1 MVLDAQALEDGLAM
15 ARQILKGESRRSAI
29 RNLSAPQGS
38 RLFAKEQSAENLGG
52 AAREGKILNRENF
65 VAIAAAARASKN
77 SDFKNFI
84 SVCGG
89 HSCTLRRE
97 NFRGKNLRPD
107 ASDYVCRVGGGPL
120 NFNSES
126 SCANPPAAK
135 TPRRKA
141 LILSDGRK
149 GHENQSIAF
158 CELKGLDFCICKIA
172 YSNKLL
178 KLCSYALDFFGLY
191 FKIFKCDLSGGG
203 TAADFK
209 NGSNLNN
216 SALNSLVASDSAN
229 LDAAPNGAN
238 SDAVSYNANLD
249 ASTDRN
255 LNFANF
261 DLFVGAGST
270 SYYALKFYARR
281 YAKSSVAL
289 MYPKGYRK
297 DFSVIIAGA
306 HDRPKPRANLKIS
319 PVSLSFSRPQGLY
332 KPQRKSIGFIIGG
345 PNSCFEMGGEILK
358 QIETVRAQFADCEFA
373 LTTSPRTPRAT
384 ESALAKLS
392 WDYSVIYSREPVN
405 PIGDFLAQCEW
416 VFISEDSVSMISE
429 AVSNGS
435 ASVAILSL
443 KRKDAHNKFDD
454 FISALVSTGHARRY
468 DEALKKTAKYD
479 LEAFVRE
486 IEL

>member
-1 MVLDAQALEDGLAM
+1 MENGLM
-15 ARQILKGESRRSAI
+15 ARQISRGESRRDAI

-38 RLFAKEQSAENLGG
+38 RLFAKEQSAVNLSR
-52 AAREGKILNRENF
+52 AALDSKILNRENF
-65 VAIAAAARASKN
+65 VAIAAAARDGKN
-77 SDFKNFI
+77 SDFQNFI
-84 SVCGG
+84 SICGCP
-89 HSCTLRRE
+89 SCILRRE
-97 NFRGKNLRPD
+97 SFRGKNLRSD

-120 NFNSES
+120 NFNSENS
-126 SCANPPAAK
+126 AANPPAAK
-135 TPRRKA
+135 NPHRKA

-172 YSNKLL
+172 YANKLF

-191 FKIFKCDLSGGG
+191 FKIFKYDFGEGG
-203 TAADFK
+203 TAADLK
-209 NGSNLNN
+209 NGSNLN
-216 SALNSLVASDSAN
+216 SPALNSPAAPNGTNSGAVSDSAN
-229 LDAAPNGAN
+229 LDA
-238 SDAVSYNANLD
+238 VS
-249 ASTDRN
+249 DRN
-255 LNFANF
+255 LNFADF

-270 SYYALKFYARR
+270 IYYALKFYARI
-281 YAKSSVAL
+281 YAKPSIAL

-297 DFSVIIAGA
+297 DFGVIIAGA
-306 HDRPKPRANLKIS
+306 HDCPKPRVNLKIS

-345 PNSCFEMGGEILK
+345 PNSCFELGDEILK
-358 QIETVRAQFADCEFA
+358 QIEGVRAQFADCEFA

-384 ESALAKLS
+384 ESALEKLG

-405 PIGDFLAQCEW
+405 PIGDFLAQCDW

-479 LEAFVRE
+479 LKAFVRE
-486 IEL
+486 IKI

>member
-1 MVLDAQALEDGLAM
+1 MENGLM
-15 ARQILKGESRRSAI
+15 ARQISRGESRRGVI

-38 RLFAKEQSAENLGG
+38 RLFAKEQSVENLRA
-52 AAREGKILNRENF
+52 AARAGKILYRENF
-65 VAIAAAARASKN
+65 VAIAAVARESKN
-77 SDFKNFI
+77 SDLKNFI
-84 SVCGG
+84 SVCGR
-89 HSCTLRRE
+89 SSYILRRE
-97 NFRGKNLRPD
+97 NFRGKNLRSG
-107 ASDYVCRVGGGPL
+107 ASDYAWHAGGGSL
-120 NFNSES
+120 NLNSENS
-126 SCANPPAAK
+126 AANPPAAAN
-135 TPRRKA
+135 PYRKA

-158 CELKGLDFCICKIA
+158 CELRGLEFCICKIG
-172 YSNKLL
+172 YKNKFL

-203 TAADFK
+203 TAADCN
-209 NGSNLNN
+209 NGSNLNS
-216 SALNSLVASDSAN
+216 SALNSPAASDSINLDAAPNGTNSDAVSDSAN
-229 LDAAPNGAN
+229 LDAA
-238 SDAVSYNANLD
+238 S
-249 ASTDRN
+249 DRN
-255 LNFANF
+255 LNFADF
-261 DLFVGAGST
+261 DLFVGTGST
-270 SYYALKFYARR
+270 TYYALKFYARR
-281 YAKSSVAL
+281 YARPSIAL

-319 PVSLSFSRPQGLY
+319 PVSLSFSRPPGLY

-345 PNSCFEMGGEILK
+345 PNSCFEMGDEILK
-358 QIETVRAQFADCEFA
+358 QIEGVRAQFADCEFA

-384 ESALAKLS
+384 ESALENLS

-416 VFISEDSVSMISE
+416 VFISEDSVSMISD

-435 ASVAILSL
+435 ANVAILSL

-468 DEALKKTAKYD
+468 SEGVKPKKTAKYD
-479 LEAFVRE
+479 LGAFVRE
-486 IEL
+486 IKI

>member
-1 MVLDAQALEDGLAM
+1 M
-15 ARQILKGESRRSAI
+15 ARQILKGESRRGAA
-29 RNLSAPQGS
+29 RNLSSSQGS
-38 RLFAKEQSAENLGG
+38 RLFVKEQSAVNLGG
-52 AAREGKILNRENF
+52 AAHAVKILNRENF
-65 VAIAAAARASKN
+65 VAIAAARESKN
-77 SDFKNFI
+77 SDLKNFI
-84 SVCGG
+84 SVCGRP
-89 HSCTLRRE
+89 SCTLRRE
-97 NFRGKNLRPD
+97 NFSDKNLRSS
-107 ASDYVCRVGGGPL
+107 ASGWAWRAGSGPL

-126 SCANPPAAK
+126 SAANPSAAK
-135 TPRRKA
+135 NPHRKA

-158 CELKGLDFCICKIA
+158 CELRGLEFCICKIA
-172 YSNKLL
+172 YASKLL
-178 KLCSYALDFFGLY
+178 KLCSYAFDFFGLY
-191 FKIFKCDLSGGG
+191 FKIFKCDFGEGG
-203 TAADFK
+203 TAVDLK
-209 NGSNLNN
+209 NGSNLNSPVAQN
-216 SALNSLVASDSAN
+216 SVN
-229 LDAAPNGAN
+229 LDVAPNGAN

-255 LNFANF
+255 LNFADF

-281 YAKSSVAL
+281 YARPSVAL

-306 HDRPKPRANLKIS
+306 HDRPEPSANLKIS
-319 PVSLSFSRPQGLY
+319 PVSLSFSHPQGLY
-332 KPQRKSIGFIIGG
+332 KPQRKAVGFIIGG
-345 PNSCFEMGGEILK
+345 PNSCFEMGDEILK
-358 QIETVRAQFADCEFA
+358 QIEGVRAQFADCEFA

-486 IEL
+486 IKI

>member
-1 MVLDAQALEDGLAM
+1 MEDGLM
-15 ARQILKGESRRSAI
+15 ARQISRGESKHRVV
-29 RNLSAPQGS
+29 RNLSALQGS
-38 RLFAKEQSAENLGG
+38 RLFAKEQSAVNLSR
-52 AAREGKILNRENF
+52 AALDSKILNRESSMT
-65 VAIAAAARASKN
+65 IAVVARASKN

-84 SVCGG
+84 SVCGRP
-89 HSCTLRRE
+89 SCILRRE
-97 NFRGKNLRPD
+97 SFRGKNLRAG
-107 ASDYVCRVGGGPL
+107 ASSCVCRAGGGSL
-120 NFNSES
+120 NLNNES
-126 SCANPPAAK
+126 SAVNPSAPK
-135 TPRRKA
+135 NPHRKA

-158 CELKGLDFCICKIA
+158 CELKGLDYRICRVA
-172 YSNKLL
+172 YANKLL

-191 FKIFKCDLSGGG
+191 FKIFKCDLGGSG
-203 TAADFK
+203 TAADLK

-216 SALNSLVASDSAN
+216 PALNSPVAPDSAN
-229 LDAAPNGAN
+229 LDAAPNGTN
-238 SDAVSYNANLD
+238 SDAVPYNANLD
-249 ASTDRN
+249 APADRN
-255 LNFANF
+255 LNFADF

-270 SYYALKFYARR
+270 TYYALKFYARR
-281 YAKSSVAL
+281 YAKPSVAL

-306 HDRPKPRANLKIS
+306 HDRPKLRANLKIS

-345 PNSCFEMGGEILK
+345 PNSCFEMGDEILK
-358 QIETVRAQFADCEFA
+358 QIEDVRAQFADCEFA
-373 LTTSPRTPRAT
+373 LTTSPRTPQAT
-384 ESALAKLS
+384 ESALAKLG
-392 WDYSVIYSREPVN
+392 WNYSVIYSREPVN

-454 FISALVSTGHARRY
+454 FISALVSTGYARRY
-468 DEALKKTAKYD
+468 SEGAKLKKTAKYD

-486 IEL
+486 IKI

>member
-1 MVLDAQALEDGLAM
+1 MEDGLM
-15 ARQILKGESRRSAI
+15 ARQISRGESRRGI
-29 RNLSAPQGS
+29 VRNLSAPQSS
-38 RLFAKEQSAENLGG
+38 RLFAKEQSAVNLYG
-52 AAREGKILNRENF
+52 AAREGKILNRESSM
-65 VAIAAAARASKN
+65 AIAVARAGKN
-77 SDFKNFI
+77 LDLKNFI
-84 SVCGG
+84 SICGCP
-89 HSCTLRRE
+89 SCILRRE
-97 NFRGKNLRPD
+97 SFSDKNLRSG
-107 ASDYVCRVGGGPL
+107 ASDYAWHAGGGPL
-120 NFNSES
+120 NLNSENS
-126 SCANPPAAK
+126 AANPPAAK
-135 TPRRKA
+135 NPYRKA

-158 CELKGLDFCICKIA
+158 CELKALEFCLCRIA
-172 YSNKLL
+172 YANKLL

-191 FKIFKCDLSGGG
+191 FKIFKCDLGGG
-203 TAADFK
+203 DTAADHK

-216 SALNSLVASDSAN
+216 TSLNSPAASDSINLDAAPNGTNSDAVSDSAN
-229 LDAAPNGAN
+229 LDAAA
-238 SDAVSYNANLD
+238 
-249 ASTDRN
+249 DRN
-255 LNFANF
+255 LNFADF

-281 YAKSSVAL
+281 YAKPSIAL

-332 KPQRKSIGFIIGG
+332 RPQRKAVGFIIGG
-345 PNSCFEMGGEILK
+345 PNSCFEMGDEILK

-384 ESALAKLS
+384 ESALEKLS
-392 WDYSVIYSREPVN
+392 WDYSVIYSREPIN

-435 ASVAILSL
+435 ANVAILSL

-479 LEAFVRE
+479 LKAFVRE
-486 IEL
+486 IKI

>member
-1 MVLDAQALEDGLAM
+1 MEDGLM
-15 ARQILKGESRRSAI
+15 ARQISIGESRQGIA

-38 RLFAKEQSAENLGG
+38 RLFAKEQSVENLSN

-65 VAIAAAARASKN
+65 VAIAAARKGKN

-84 SVCGG
+84 SVCGRS
-89 HSCTLRRE
+89 SCALRRE
-97 NFRGKNLRPD
+97 NFKGKNLRSG
-107 ASDYVCRVGGGPL
+107 ASSCVCRAGDGQL

-126 SCANPPAAK
+126 SAANQSAPKNPH
-135 TPRRKA
+135 RKA

-158 CELKGLDFCICKIA
+158 CELKGLEFCLCRVA
-172 YSNKLL
+172 YANKFL

-191 FKIFKCDLSGGG
+191 FRIFKCDLSGGG
-203 TAADFK
+203 TAADPK
-209 NGSNLNN
+209 NGSNLN
-216 SALNSLVASDSAN
+216 SPALNSSASQNSVN
-229 LDAAPNGAN
+229 LDAAPNGTN
-238 SDAVSYNANLD
+238 SDAVS
-249 ASTDRN
+249 DRN
-255 LNFANF
+255 LNFADF
-261 DLFVGAGST
+261 DLFVSAGST
-270 SYYALKFYARR
+270 TYYALKFYARR
-281 YAKSSVAL
+281 YAKPSVAL

-297 DFSVIIAGA
+297 DFSIIIAGA
-306 HDRPKPRANLKIS
+306 HDRPMPSANLKIS

-332 KPQRKSIGFIIGG
+332 RPQRKAVGFIIGG
-345 PNSCFEMGGEILK
+345 PNSCFEMGDEILK
-358 QIETVRAQFADCEFA
+358 QIEDVRAQFADCEFA

-429 AVSNGS
+429 AVSNGR
-435 ASVAILSL
+435 ASVVILSL
-443 KRKDAHNKFDD
+443 KRKYAHNKFDD
-454 FISALVSTGHARRY
+454 FISALISTGHARRY

-479 LEAFVRE
+479 LKEFVRE
-486 IEL
+486 IKI

>member
-1 MVLDAQALEDGLAM
+1 MEDGLM
-15 ARQILKGESRRSAI
+15 ARQISRGESRQGAI

-38 RLFAKEQSAENLGG
+38 RLFAKEQSVVNLSR
-52 AAREGKILNRENF
+52 AAREGKILNRESSM
-65 VAIAAAARASKN
+65 AIAAARASKN
-77 SDFKNFI
+77 SNFKNFI
-84 SVCGG
+84 SFCGRS
-89 HSCTLRRE
+89 SCTLRRE
-97 NFRGKNLRPD
+97 SFSDKNLRSS
-107 ASDYVCRVGGGPL
+107 ASDCAWRAGGGSL
-120 NFNSES
+120 NLNSES
-126 SCANPPAAK
+126 SAAK
-135 TPRRKA
+135 NPHRKA

-158 CELKGLDFCICKIA
+158 CELRGLEFCICKIA
-172 YSNKLL
+172 YANKLL
-178 KLCSYALDFFGLY
+178 KLCSYALDFLGLY
-191 FKIFKCDLSGGG
+191 FRIFKCDLGRGG
-203 TAADFK
+203 TAADCK
-209 NGSNLNN
+209 NGSNLNS
-216 SALNSLVASDSAN
+216 SALNRPAAPDNAN
-229 LDAAPNGAN
+229 LDVAPNDRN
-238 SDAVSYNANLD
+238 LDAVSYNENLD
-249 ASTDRN
+249 AASDRN
-255 LNFANF
+255 LNFVDF

-281 YAKSSVAL
+281 YARPSIAL

-319 PVSLSFSRPQGLY
+319 PISLSFSRPPGLY

-345 PNSCFEMGGEILK
+345 PNSCFEMGDEILK
-358 QIETVRAQFADCEFA
+358 QIEGVRARFADCEFA

-384 ESALAKLS
+384 ESALENLS

-429 AVSNGS
+429 AASNGS
-435 ASVAILSL
+435 ANVAILSL

-479 LEAFVRE
+479 LKAFVRE
-486 IEL
+486 IKI

>member
-1 MVLDAQALEDGLAM
+1 MEDGLM
-15 ARQILKGESRRSAI
+15 ARQISIGESRQGIA

-38 RLFAKEQSAENLGG
+38 RLFAKEQSVENLSN

-65 VAIAAAARASKN
+65 VAIAAARKGKN

-84 SVCGG
+84 SVCGRS
-89 HSCTLRRE
+89 SCALRRE
-97 NFRGKNLRPD
+97 NFKGKNLRSG
-107 ASDYVCRVGGGPL
+107 ASSCVCRAGDGQL

-126 SCANPPAAK
+126 SAANQSAPKNPH
-135 TPRRKA
+135 RKA

-158 CELKGLDFCICKIA
+158 CELKGLEFCLCRVA
-172 YSNKLL
+172 YANKFL

-191 FKIFKCDLSGGG
+191 FRIFKCDLSGGG

-209 NGSNLNN
+209 NGSNLNS
-216 SALNSLVASDSAN
+216 SALNSSVAPDSAN
-229 LDAAPNGAN
+229 LDASA
-238 SDAVSYNANLD
+238 
-249 ASTDRN
+249 DRN

-281 YAKSSVAL
+281 YARPSIAL

-319 PVSLSFSRPQGLY
+319 PVSLSFSHPQGLY
-332 KPQRKSIGFIIGG
+332 KPQRKAVGFIIGG
-345 PNSCFEMGGEILK
+345 PNSCFEMGDEILK
-358 QIETVRAQFADCEFA
+358 QIEGVRAQFADCEFA

-479 LEAFVRE
+479 LKAFVRE

>member
-15 ARQILKGESRRSAI
+15 ARQILKGESRRGAA
-29 RNLSAPQGS
+29 RNLSAPQS
-38 RLFAKEQSAENLGG
+38 PRLFAKEQNVVNLGG

-65 VAIAAAARASKN
+65 ITIAAAARASKN

-89 HSCTLRRE
+89 PFCTLRRE
-97 NFRGKNLRPD
+97 SFRGKNLR
-107 ASDYVCRVGGGPL
+107 AGISGWAWRAGGGSL
-120 NFNSES
+120 NLNNENSA
-126 SCANPPAAK
+126 ANPPAAK
-135 TPRRKA
+135 NPHRKA

-158 CELKGLDFCICKIA
+158 CELRGLEFCICKIA
-172 YSNKLL
+172 YANKLL
-178 KLCSYALDFFGLY
+178 KLYSYALDFFGLY
-191 FKIFKCDLSGGG
+191 FKIFKYDLGGG
-203 TAADFK
+203 DTAADCK
-209 NGSNLNN
+209 NGSNLN
-216 SALNSLVASDSAN
+216 SSSLNSPAASDSAN
-229 LDAAPNGAN
+229 LDAAA
-238 SDAVSYNANLD
+238 
-249 ASTDRN
+249 DRN
-255 LNFANF
+255 LNFTDF

-281 YAKSSVAL
+281 YAKPSVAL

-306 HDRPKPRANLKIS
+306 HDRPTPRANLKIS

-332 KPQRKSIGFIIGG
+332 QPQSKAVGFVIGG
-345 PNSCFEMGGEILK
+345 PNSCFEMGDEILK
-358 QIETVRAQFADCEFA
+358 QVETVRAQFADCEFA

-384 ESALAKLS
+384 ESALEKLG

-429 AVSNGS
+429 AASNGS

-454 FISALVSTGHARRY
+454 FISALVSTGYARRY
-468 DEALKKTAKYD
+468 SEGAKPKKTAKYD
-479 LEAFVRE
+479 LGAFVRG
-486 IEL
+486 IKI

>member
-1 MVLDAQALEDGLAM
+1 MENGLM
-15 ARQILKGESRRSAI
+15 ARQISRGESKRGVI

-38 RLFAKEQSAENLGG
+38 RLFAKEQSVENLSR
-52 AAREGKILNRENF
+52 AAREGKILNRESSM
-65 VAIAAAARASKN
+65 AIAVARAGKN
-77 SDFKNFI
+77 SNFKNFI
-84 SVCGG
+84 SFCG
-89 HSCTLRRE
+89 HTSCTLRRE
-97 NFRGKNLRPD
+97 SFRDKNLRAG
-107 ASDYVCRVGGGPL
+107 ASDYAWHAGGESL
-120 NFNSES
+120 NLNSENS
-126 SCANPPAAK
+126 AANPSAPK
-135 TPRRKA
+135 NPHRKA

-172 YSNKLL
+172 YANKLL

-191 FKIFKCDLSGGG
+191 FKIFKCDLGGSG
-203 TAADFK
+203 TAADRK

-216 SALNSLVASDSAN
+216 TSLNSPAASDSINLDATPNGTNSDAVSYSAN
-229 LDAAPNGAN
+229 LDAA
-238 SDAVSYNANLD
+238 SY
-249 ASTDRN
+249 RN
-255 LNFANF
+255 LNFADF

-270 SYYALKFYARR
+270 IYYALKFYARR
-281 YAKSSVAL
+281 YAKPSIAL

-332 KPQRKSIGFIIGG
+332 RPQRKSIGFIIGG
-345 PNSCFEMGGEILK
+345 SNSCFEMGDEILK
-358 QIETVRAQFADCEFA
+358 QIEGVRAQFADCEFA
-373 LTTSPRTPRAT
+373 LTTSPRTPQAT

-392 WDYSVIYSREPVN
+392 WNYSVIYSREPVN

-416 VFISEDSVSMISE
+416 VFISEDSVSMISD

-468 DEALKKTAKYD
+468 DETLKKTAKYD
-479 LEAFVRE
+479 LKAFVRE
-486 IEL
+486 IKI

>member
-1 MVLDAQALEDGLAM
+1 M
-15 ARQILKGESRRSAI
+15 
-29 RNLSAPQGS
+29 
-38 RLFAKEQSAENLGG
+38 RLFVKEQNVVNLGA

-65 VAIAAAARASKN
+65 ITIAAAARASKN

-84 SVCGG
+84 SVCGRS
-89 HSCTLRRE
+89 SCTVRRE
-97 NFRGKNLRPD
+97 SFRDKNLRAG
-107 ASDYVCRVGGGPL
+107 ASGWAWRAGGGSL
-120 NFNSES
+120 NLNNENSA
-126 SCANPPAAK
+126 ANPSAPK
-135 TPRRKA
+135 NPHRKA

-158 CELKGLDFCICKIA
+158 CELKGLDYRICKIA
-172 YSNKLL
+172 YASKLL

-191 FKIFKCDLSGGG
+191 FKIFKCDLGGG
-203 TAADFK
+203 DTAADLK

-216 SALNSLVASDSAN
+216 PSLNSPAASDSAN

-238 SDAVSYNANLD
+238 SDAVS
-249 ASTDRN
+249 DRN
-255 LNFANF
+255 LNFADF

-281 YAKSSVAL
+281 YAKPSVAL

-332 KPQRKSIGFIIGG
+332 RPQHKAVGFIIGG
-345 PNSCFEMGGEILK
+345 PNSCFEMGDEILK
-358 QIETVRAQFADCEFA
+358 QVEGVRAQFADCEFA
-373 LTTSPRTPRAT
+373 LTTSPRTPWAT
-384 ESALAKLS
+384 ESALEKLS

-443 KRKDAHNKFDD
+443 KRKDAQNKFDD
-454 FISALVSTGHARRY
+454 FISSLVSTGYARRY
-468 DEALKKTAKYD
+468 DEALKKTEKYD

-486 IEL
+486 IKL

>member
-1 MVLDAQALEDGLAM
+1 MEDGLAM
-15 ARQILKGESRRSAI
+15 ARQISIGESRRGAI
-29 RNLSAPQGS
+29 RNSSAPQSS
-38 RLFAKEQSAENLGG
+38 RLFAKEQSAVNLGG

-65 VAIAAAARASKN
+65 ITIAAAAREGKN
-77 SDFKNFI
+77 LDLKNFI

-89 HSCTLRRE
+89 PFCTLRRE
-97 NFRGKNLRPD
+97 SFRGKNLRAG
-107 ASDYVCRVGGGPL
+107 ASGWAWRAGSGSL
-120 NFNSES
+120 NLNSENS
-126 SCANPPAAK
+126 AANPPAQK
-135 TPRRKA
+135 NSHRKA

-158 CELKGLDFCICKIA
+158 CELRRLEFCICKIA
-172 YSNKLL
+172 YANKLL

-191 FKIFKCDLSGGG
+191 FKIFKCDFGEGG
-203 TAADFK
+203 TAADLK

-216 SALNSLVASDSAN
+216 PALNSPAALNSVN
-229 LDAAPNGAN
+229 LDAPA
-238 SDAVSYNANLD
+238 
-249 ASTDRN
+249 DRN
-255 LNFANF
+255 LNFADF

-281 YAKSSVAL
+281 YVKPSVAL

-306 HDRPKPRANLKIS
+306 YDRPTPRVNLKIS

-332 KPQRKSIGFIIGG
+332 KPQRKAVGFIIGG
-345 PNSCFEMGGEILK
+345 PNSCFEMGDEILK
-358 QIETVRAQFADCEFA
+358 QIEGVRAQFADCEFA

-384 ESALAKLS
+384 ESALEKLS

>member
-1 MVLDAQALEDGLAM
+1 MEDGLM
-15 ARQILKGESRRSAI
+15 ARQILRGESRNSVT

-38 RLFAKEQSAENLGG
+38 RLFAKEQSAVNLSN
-52 AAREGKILNRENF
+52 AARAVKILNRENF
-65 VAIAAAARASKN
+65 VAIAAARKDKN

-84 SVCGG
+84 SFCGSP
-89 HSCTLRRE
+89 SCTLRRE
-97 NFRGKNLRPD
+97 SFKGKNLRSG
-107 ASDYVCRVGGGPL
+107 ASGWAWRAGGGSL
-120 NFNSES
+120 NLNSES
-126 SCANPPAAK
+126 SCANPP
-135 TPRRKA
+135 TTNNPHRKA

-158 CELKGLDFCICKIA
+158 CELRGLEFCLCKIA
-172 YSNKLL
+172 YANKLL
-178 KLCSYALDFFGLY
+178 KLCSYALDFLGFY
-191 FKIFKCDLSGGG
+191 FKIFKCDLGGSD
-203 TAADFK
+203 TAADLK
-209 NGSNLNN
+209 NGSNLN
-216 SALNSLVASDSAN
+216 SPALNSP
-229 LDAAPNGAN
+229 AAPNGTN
-238 SDAVSYNANLD
+238 SDAVS
-249 ASTDRN
+249 DRN
-255 LNFANF
+255 LNFADF

-281 YAKSSVAL
+281 YAKPSIAL

-297 DFSVIIAGA
+297 DFSIIIAGE

-332 KPQRKSIGFIIGG
+332 KPQRKAVGFIIGG
-345 PNSCFEMGGEILK
+345 PNSCFEMGDEILK
-358 QIETVRAQFADCEFA
+358 QIEDVRAQFADCEFA

-384 ESALAKLS
+384 ESALEKLS
-392 WDYSVIYSREPVN
+392 WDYSVIYSCEPVN

-429 AVSNGS
+429 AASNGS

-454 FISALVSTGHARRY
+454 FISALVSTGYARRY
-468 DEALKKTAKYD
+468 SEGAKLKKTAKYD

-486 IEL
+486 IKI

>member
-1 MVLDAQALEDGLAM
+1 MENGLM
-15 ARQILKGESRRSAI
+15 ARQISRGESRRDAI

-38 RLFAKEQSAENLGG
+38 RLFAKEQSAVNLSR
-52 AAREGKILNRENF
+52 AALDSKILNRENF
-65 VAIAAAARASKN
+65 VAIAAARKGKN
-77 SDFKNFI
+77 SDFQNFI
-84 SVCGG
+84 SVCGRS
-89 HSCTLRRE
+89 SCTLRRE
-97 NFRGKNLRPD
+97 SFRDKNLRLSAPGC
-107 ASDYVCRVGGGPL
+107 AWYAGSGSL
-120 NFNSES
+120 NLNSES

-135 TPRRKA
+135 NPHRKA

-158 CELKGLDFCICKIA
+158 CELRGLEFCICKIA
-172 YSNKLL
+172 YANKLL

-191 FKIFKCDLSGGG
+191 FKIFKCDLGGNG
-203 TAADFK
+203 TAADLK

-216 SALNSLVASDSAN
+216 PALNNPVASDSAN
-229 LDAAPNGAN
+229 LDVAPNGTN
-238 SDAVSYNANLD
+238 SDAVSYNENLD
-249 ASTDRN
+249 AASDRN
-255 LNFANF
+255 LNFADF

-270 SYYALKFYARR
+270 IYYALKFYARR
-281 YAKSSVAL
+281 YAKPSIAL

-332 KPQRKSIGFIIGG
+332 KPQRKAVGFIIGG
-345 PNSCFEMGGEILK
+345 SNSCFEMGDEILK
-358 QIETVRAQFADCEFA
+358 QIEGVRAQFADCEFA
-373 LTTSPRTPRAT
+373 LTTSPRTPQAT
-384 ESALAKLS
+384 ESALEKLG

-429 AVSNGS
+429 AASNGS

-454 FISALVSTGHARRY
+454 FISALVSTGYARRY
-468 DEALKKTAKYD
+468 DETLKKTAKYD
-479 LEAFVRE
+479 LKAFVRE
-486 IEL
+486 IKI

>member
-1 MVLDAQALEDGLAM
+1 MENGLM
-15 ARQILKGESRRSAI
+15 ARQISRGESKQGVI

-38 RLFAKEQSAENLGG
+38 CLFAKVQSTVNLDA
-52 AAREGKILNRENF
+52 AAREGKILNPESSM
-65 VAIAAAARASKN
+65 VIAAARDCKN
-77 SDFKNFI
+77 SDLKNFI
-84 SVCGG
+84 SFCGSS
-89 HSCTLRRE
+89 SCTLRRE
-97 NFRGKNLRPD
+97 NFRVKNLRPD
-107 ASDYVCRVGGGPL
+107 ALDCAWRASRGPL
-120 NFNSES
+120 NLNSES
-126 SCANPPAAK
+126 SAANPPAAK
-135 TPRRKA
+135 NPHRKA

-158 CELKGLDFCICKIA
+158 CELRGLEFCICKIA
-172 YSNKLL
+172 YANKLL

-191 FKIFKCDLSGGG
+191 FKIFKCDLGRGG
-203 TAADFK
+203 TATDYK
-209 NGSNLNN
+209 NGSNLNS
-216 SALNSLVASDSAN
+216 SALNSPVAPNGTNSNAVSYSAS
-229 LDAAPNGAN
+229 LDAA
-238 SDAVSYNANLD
+238 S
-249 ASTDRN
+249 DRN
-255 LNFANF
+255 LNFADF

-270 SYYALKFYARR
+270 TYYALKFYARR
-281 YAKSSVAL
+281 YAKPSIAL

-306 HDRPKPRANLKIS
+306 HDRPKSRANLKIS

-332 KPQRKSIGFIIGG
+332 RPQRKAVGFIIGG
-345 PNSCFEMGGEILK
+345 PNSCFEMGDEILK
-358 QIETVRAQFADCEFA
+358 QIEGIRAQFADCEFA

-384 ESALAKLS
+384 ESTLEKLG

-429 AVSNGS
+429 AASNGS

-479 LEAFVRE
+479 LKAFVRE
-486 IEL
+486 IKI

>member
-1 MVLDAQALEDGLAM
+1 MEDGLM
-15 ARQILKGESRRSAI
+15 ARQISRGESRRGVI

-38 RLFAKEQSAENLGG
+38 RLFAKEQSVVNLGG
-52 AAREGKILNRENF
+52 AARAGKNL
-65 VAIAAAARASKN
+65 
-77 SDFKNFI
+77 DLKNFI
-84 SVCGG
+84 SVCG
-89 HSCTLRRE
+89 SPSYILRRE
-97 NFRGKNLRPD
+97 NFRGKNLRSG
-107 ASDYVCRVGGGPL
+107 ASGWAWHAGGGSL
-120 NFNSES
+120 NLNSES

-135 TPRRKA
+135 NSHRKV

-158 CELKGLDFCICKIA
+158 CELKGLDFCLCKIA
-172 YSNKLL
+172 YANKLL

-191 FKIFKCDLSGGG
+191 FKIFKCDLGGSG
-203 TAADFK
+203 TAADQK
-209 NGSNLNN
+209 NGSNLNS
-216 SALNSLVASDSAN
+216 SALNSSASQNSANLDAASDSAN

-238 SDAVSYNANLD
+238 SDAVS
-249 ASTDRN
+249 DRN
-255 LNFANF
+255 LNFADF

-281 YAKSSVAL
+281 YAKPSIAL

-297 DFSVIIAGA
+297 DFSIIIAGA
-306 HDRPKPRANLKIS
+306 HDRPEPSANLKIS
-319 PVSLSFSRPQGLY
+319 SVSLSFSSPQGLY
-332 KPQRKSIGFIIGG
+332 RPQRKSIGFIIGG
-345 PNSCFEMGGEILK
+345 SNSCFEMGDEILK
-358 QIETVRAQFADCEFA
+358 QIEDVRAQFADCEFA
-373 LTTSPRTPRAT
+373 LTTSPRTPQAT
-384 ESALAKLS
+384 ESALEKLS
-392 WDYSVIYSREPVN
+392 WDYSVIYSRKPVN

-443 KRKDAHNKFDD
+443 KRKDAQNKFDD

-479 LEAFVRE
+479 LKAFVRE
-486 IEL
+486 IKI

>member
-1 MVLDAQALEDGLAM
+1 MEDGLM
-15 ARQILKGESRRSAI
+15 ARQISRGESKQGVI

-38 RLFAKEQSAENLGG
+38 RLFVKEQGVENLSR
-52 AAREGKILNRENF
+52 AAREGKILNRESSM
-65 VAIAAAARASKN
+65 AIAAARAGKN
-77 SDFKNFI
+77 SNFKNLI
-84 SVCGG
+84 SVYGSP
-89 HSCTLRRE
+89 SCILCRE
-97 NFRGKNLRPD
+97 SFSDKNLRSG
-107 ASDYVCRVGGGPL
+107 ASDYAWYAGGGPL
-120 NFNSES
+120 NLNSENS
-126 SCANPPAAK
+126 AANPPAAK
-135 TPRRKA
+135 NPYRQA

-158 CELKGLDFCICKIA
+158 CELRGLEFCICKIA
-172 YSNKLL
+172 YANKLL
-178 KLCSYALDFFGLY
+178 KLFSYALDFFGLY
-191 FKIFKCDLSGGG
+191 FKIFKCDLGESG
-203 TAADFK
+203 TAADCK

-216 SALNSLVASDSAN
+216 PALNSPAAPDNAN
-229 LDAAPNGAN
+229 LDAAPNGINLDAS
-238 SDAVSYNANLD
+238 SDSANLD
-249 ASTDRN
+249 ASADSN
-255 LNFANF
+255 LNFADF

-270 SYYALKFYARR
+270 TYYALKFYARR
-281 YAKSSVAL
+281 YAKPSIAL

-332 KPQRKSIGFIIGG
+332 RPQHKSIGFIIGG
-345 PNSCFEMGGEILK
+345 PNSCFEMGDEILK
-358 QIETVRAQFADCEFA
+358 QIEGVRAQFADCEFA

-443 KRKDAHNKFDD
+443 ERKDAHNKFDD
-454 FISALVSTGHARRY
+454 FISALVSTGYARRY
-468 DEALKKTAKYD
+468 SEGTKLKKTAKYD
-479 LEAFVRE
+479 LGAFVRE
-486 IEL
+486 IKI

>member
-1 MVLDAQALEDGLAM
+1 M
-15 ARQILKGESRRSAI
+15 ARQISRGESRRGVI

-38 RLFAKEQSAENLGG
+38 RLFAKEQSVENLSR
-52 AAREGKILNRENF
+52 AARAGKILNRESSM
-65 VAIAAAARASKN
+65 AIAAVARASKN

-84 SVCGG
+84 SVCGRP
-89 HSCTLRRE
+89 SCALQRE
-97 NFRGKNLRPD
+97 SFRGKNLRSD

-120 NFNSES
+120 NFNSENS
-126 SCANPPAAK
+126 AANPPAAK
-135 TPRRKA
+135 NPHRKA

-172 YSNKLL
+172 YANKLF

-191 FKIFKCDLSGGG
+191 FKIFKYDFGEGG
-203 TAADFK
+203 TAADLK
-209 NGSNLNN
+209 NGSNLN
-216 SALNSLVASDSAN
+216 SPALNSPAAPNGTNSGAVSDSAN
-229 LDAAPNGAN
+229 LDA
-238 SDAVSYNANLD
+238 VS
-249 ASTDRN
+249 DRN
-255 LNFANF
+255 LNFADF

-270 SYYALKFYARR
+270 IYYALKFYARR
-281 YAKSSVAL
+281 YAKPSIAL

-332 KPQRKSIGFIIGG
+332 RPQRKSIGFIIGG
-345 PNSCFEMGGEILK
+345 PNSCFEMGDEILK
-358 QIETVRAQFADCEFA
+358 QIEGVRAQFADCEFA
-373 LTTSPRTPRAT
+373 LTTSPRTPQAT
-384 ESALAKLS
+384 ESALEKLG
-392 WDYSVIYSREPVN
+392 WDYSVIYSRELVN

-429 AVSNGS
+429 AASNGS
-435 ASVAILSL
+435 ANVAILSL
-443 KRKDAHNKFDD
+443 KRKVAHNKFDD

-468 DEALKKTAKYD
+468 SEGAKLKKTAKYD
-479 LEAFVRE
+479 LKAFVRE
-486 IEL
+486 IKI

>member
-1 MVLDAQALEDGLAM
+1 M
-15 ARQILKGESRRSAI
+15 ARQILKGESRRGAA
-29 RNLSAPQGS
+29 RNSSAPQGS
-38 RLFAKEQSAENLGG
+38 LLFVKEQSAVNLGG
-52 AAREGKILNRENF
+52 AARAVKISNRKNF
-65 VAIAAAARASKN
+65 VAIAAAREGKN
-77 SDFKNFI
+77 SDLKNFI
-84 SVCGG
+84 SVCGRP
-89 HSCTLRRE
+89 SCTLRRE
-97 NFRGKNLRPD
+97 SFRGKNLRAG
-107 ASDYVCRVGGGPL
+107 ASGWAWHAGSGSL
-120 NFNSES
+120 NLNSES
-126 SCANPPAAK
+126 SDANPSAAK
-135 TPRRKA
+135 NPHRKA

-172 YSNKLL
+172 YASKLL

-191 FKIFKCDLSGGG
+191 FKIFKCDFGEGG

-216 SALNSLVASDSAN
+216 PALNSPVAPDSVN
-229 LDAAPNGAN
+229 LDAAA
-238 SDAVSYNANLD
+238 
-249 ASTDRN
+249 DRN
-255 LNFANF
+255 LNFADF

-270 SYYALKFYARR
+270 TYYALKFYARR
-281 YAKSSVAL
+281 YAKPSIVL

-306 HDRPKPRANLKIS
+306 HDRPTSHANLKIS

-332 KPQRKSIGFIIGG
+332 KPQRKAVGFIIGG
-345 PNSCFEMGGEILK
+345 PNSCFEMGDEILK
-358 QIETVRAQFADCEFA
+358 QIEGVRAQFADCEFA
-373 LTTSPRTPRAT
+373 LTTSPRTPQAT
-384 ESALAKLS
+384 ESALEKLS

-405 PIGDFLAQCEW
+405 PIGDFLSQCEW

-435 ASVAILSL
+435 ANVAILSL

-479 LEAFVRE
+479 LKAFVRE

>member
-1 MVLDAQALEDGLAM
+1 MEDGLM
-15 ARQILKGESRRSAI
+15 AQQISRGESKQGVI
-29 RNLSAPQGS
+29 RKLSAPQGS
-38 RLFAKEQSAENLGG
+38 RLFAKEQSVVNLGG

-65 VAIAAAARASKN
+65 VAIAAVARASKN

-84 SVCGG
+84 SFCGG
-89 HSCTLRRE
+89 FSCALRRE
-97 NFRGKNLRPD
+97 SFRGKNLRSG
-107 ASDYVCRVGGGPL
+107 ASSCVCRAGGGPL

-126 SCANPPAAK
+126 SAANPSAPK
-135 TPRRKA
+135 NPHRKA

-172 YSNKLL
+172 YANKLL

-191 FKIFKCDLSGGG
+191 FKIFKCDLGGSG
-203 TAADFK
+203 TAADRK

-216 SALNSLVASDSAN
+216 TSLNSPAASDSINLDATPNGTNSDAVSYSAN
-229 LDAAPNGAN
+229 LDAA
-238 SDAVSYNANLD
+238 SY
-249 ASTDRN
+249 RN
-255 LNFANF
+255 LNFADF

-270 SYYALKFYARR
+270 IYYALKFYARR
-281 YAKSSVAL
+281 YAKPSIAL

-332 KPQRKSIGFIIGG
+332 RPQRKSIGFIIGG
-345 PNSCFEMGGEILK
+345 SNSCFEMGDEILK
-358 QIETVRAQFADCEFA
+358 QIEGVRAQFADCEFA
-373 LTTSPRTPRAT
+373 LTTSPRTPQAT

-392 WDYSVIYSREPVN
+392 WNYSVIYSREPVN

-416 VFISEDSVSMISE
+416 VFISEDSVSMISD

-454 FISALVSTGHARRY
+454 FINALVSTGHARRY
-468 DEALKKTAKYD
+468 DETLKKTAKYD
-479 LEAFVRE
+479 LKAFVRE
-486 IEL
+486 IKI

>member
-1 MVLDAQALEDGLAM
+1 VVLDAQTLEDGLAM
-15 ARQILKGESRRSAI
+15 ARQILKGESRRSVA
-29 RNLSAPQGS
+29 RNSSALQGL
-38 RLFAKEQSAENLGG
+38 RLFAKEQSAENLG
-52 AAREGKILNRENF
+52 ADAREGKILNHENF
-65 VAIAAAARASKN
+65 ITIAAAARASKN

-84 SVCGG
+84 SVCGRS
-89 HSCTLRRE
+89 SCTLRRE
-97 NFRGKNLRPD
+97 SFRDKNLRAG
-107 ASDYVCRVGGGPL
+107 ASGWAWRAGGGSL
-120 NFNSES
+120 NLNSENS
-126 SCANPPAAK
+126 AANPSAPK
-135 TPRRKA
+135 NPHRKA

-158 CELKGLDFCICKIA
+158 CELKGLDYRFCKIA
-172 YSNKLL
+172 YANKLL

-191 FKIFKCDLSGGG
+191 FKIFKCDLGRGG
-203 TAADFK
+203 TAADCK
-209 NGSNLNN
+209 NGSNLNS
-216 SALNSLVASDSAN
+216 SALNSPAAPDNAN
-229 LDAAPNGAN
+229 LDATPNGTN
-238 SDAVSYNANLD
+238 SDAVSYSVNLD
-249 ASTDRN
+249 ASADCN
-255 LNFANF
+255 LNFADF

-281 YAKSSVAL
+281 YAKPSVAL

-306 HDRPKPRANLKIS
+306 HDRPRPRANLKIS
-319 PVSLSFSRPQGLY
+319 PVSLSFSLPQGLY
-332 KPQRKSIGFIIGG
+332 RPQRKAVGFIIGG
-345 PNSCFEMGGEILK
+345 PNSCFEMGDEILK

-373 LTTSPRTPRAT
+373 LTTSPRTPQAT
-384 ESALAKLS
+384 ESALEKLS
-392 WDYSVIYSREPVN
+392 WDYSVIYSRKPVN

-443 KRKDAHNKFDD
+443 KRKDANNKFDD

-479 LEAFVRE
+479 LKAFVRE
-486 IEL
+486 IKI

>member
-1 MVLDAQALEDGLAM
+1 M
-15 ARQILKGESRRSAI
+15 ARQISRGESKRGVI

-38 RLFAKEQSAENLGG
+38 RLFAKEQSVENLSR
-52 AAREGKILNRENF
+52 AAREGKILNRESSM
-65 VAIAAAARASKN
+65 AIAVARAGKN
-77 SDFKNFI
+77 SNFKNFI
-84 SVCGG
+84 SFCG
-89 HSCTLRRE
+89 HTSCTLRRE
-97 NFRGKNLRPD
+97 SFRDKNLRAG
-107 ASDYVCRVGGGPL
+107 ASDYAWHAGGESL
-120 NFNSES
+120 NLNSENS
-126 SCANPPAAK
+126 AANPSAPK
-135 TPRRKA
+135 NPHRKA

-172 YSNKLL
+172 YANKLL

-191 FKIFKCDLSGGG
+191 FKIFKCDLGGSG
-203 TAADFK
+203 TAADRK

-216 SALNSLVASDSAN
+216 TSLNSPAASDSINLDATPNGTNSDAVSYSAN
-229 LDAAPNGAN
+229 LDAA
-238 SDAVSYNANLD
+238 SY
-249 ASTDRN
+249 RN
-255 LNFANF
+255 LNFADF

-270 SYYALKFYARR
+270 IYYALKFYARR
-281 YAKSSVAL
+281 YAKPSIAL

-332 KPQRKSIGFIIGG
+332 RPQRKSIGFIIGG
-345 PNSCFEMGGEILK
+345 SNSCFEMGDEILK
-358 QIETVRAQFADCEFA
+358 QIEGVRAQFADCEFA
-373 LTTSPRTPRAT
+373 LTTSPRTPQAT

-392 WDYSVIYSREPVN
+392 WNYSVIYSREPVN

-416 VFISEDSVSMISE
+416 VFISEDSVSMISD

-468 DEALKKTAKYD
+468 DETLKKTAKYD
-479 LEAFVRE
+479 LKAFVRE
-486 IEL
+486 IKI

>member
-1 MVLDAQALEDGLAM
+1 M
-15 ARQILKGESRRSAI
+15 ARQILRGESRNSVT

-38 RLFAKEQSAENLGG
+38 RLFAKEQSAVNLSN
-52 AAREGKILNRENF
+52 AARAVKILNRENF
-65 VAIAAAARASKN
+65 VAIAAARKDKN

-84 SVCGG
+84 SFCGSP
-89 HSCTLRRE
+89 SCTLRRE
-97 NFRGKNLRPD
+97 SFKGKNLRSG
-107 ASDYVCRVGGGPL
+107 ASGWAWRAGGGSL
-120 NFNSES
+120 NLNSES
-126 SCANPPAAK
+126 SCANPP
-135 TPRRKA
+135 TTNNPHRKA

-158 CELKGLDFCICKIA
+158 CELRGLEFCLCKIA
-172 YSNKLL
+172 YANKLL
-178 KLCSYALDFFGLY
+178 KLCSYALDFLGFY
-191 FKIFKCDLSGGG
+191 FKIFKCDLGGSD
-203 TAADFK
+203 TAADLK
-209 NGSNLNN
+209 NGSNLN
-216 SALNSLVASDSAN
+216 SPALNSP
-229 LDAAPNGAN
+229 AAPNGTN
-238 SDAVSYNANLD
+238 SDAVS
-249 ASTDRN
+249 DRN
-255 LNFANF
+255 LNFADF

-281 YAKSSVAL
+281 YAKPSIAL

-297 DFSVIIAGA
+297 DFSIIIAGE

-332 KPQRKSIGFIIGG
+332 KPQRKAVGFIIGG
-345 PNSCFEMGGEILK
+345 PNSCFEMGDEILK
-358 QIETVRAQFADCEFA
+358 QIEDVRAQFADCEFA

-384 ESALAKLS
+384 ESALEKLS
-392 WDYSVIYSREPVN
+392 WDYSVIYSCEPVN

-429 AVSNGS
+429 AASNGS

-454 FISALVSTGHARRY
+454 FISALVSTGYARRY
-468 DEALKKTAKYD
+468 SEGAKLKKTAKYD

-486 IEL
+486 IKI

>member
-1 MVLDAQALEDGLAM
+1 M
-15 ARQILKGESRRSAI
+15 ARQISIGESRRGAA
-29 RNLSAPQGS
+29 RNLSALQGL
-38 RLFAKEQSAENLGG
+38 RLFVKEQNVVNLGA

-65 VAIAAAARASKN
+65 ITIAAAARASKN

-84 SVCGG
+84 SVCGRS
-89 HSCTLRRE
+89 SCTLRRE
-97 NFRGKNLRPD
+97 SFRDKNLRAG
-107 ASDYVCRVGGGPL
+107 ASGWAWRAGGGSL
-120 NFNSES
+120 NLNSES
-126 SCANPPAAK
+126 SCANPPAPK
-135 TPRRKA
+135 NPHRKA

-158 CELKGLDFCICKIA
+158 CELRGLEFCICKIA
-172 YSNKLL
+172 YANRLL

-191 FKIFKCDLSGGG
+191 FKIFKCDFGEGG
-203 TAADFK
+203 TAADCK
-209 NGSNLNN
+209 NRSNLN
-216 SALNSLVASDSAN
+216 SPAASDSAN
-229 LDAAPNGAN
+229 LDAA
-238 SDAVSYNANLD
+238 SDH
-249 ASTDRN
+249 N
-255 LNFANF
+255 LNFADF

-281 YAKSSVAL
+281 YARPSVAL

-306 HDRPKPRANLKIS
+306 HDRPEPSVNLKIS

-332 KPQRKSIGFIIGG
+332 RPQRKSIGFIIGG
-345 PNSCFEMGGEILK
+345 PNSCFEMGDEILK
-358 QIETVRAQFADCEFA
+358 QVEGVRAQFADCEFA
-373 LTTSPRTPRAT
+373 LTTSPRTPQAT
-384 ESALAKLS
+384 ESVLAKLS
-392 WDYSVIYSREPVN
+392 WDYSVIYGREPVN

-435 ASVAILSL
+435 ANVAILSL

-468 DEALKKTAKYD
+468 SEGAKLKKTAKYD
-479 LEAFVRE
+479 LGAFVRE
-486 IEL
+486 IKI

>member
-1 MVLDAQALEDGLAM
+1 MEDGLM
-15 ARQILKGESRRSAI
+15 AWQISRGESGRSAI

-38 RLFAKEQSAENLGG
+38 RLFVEEQSAINLGG
-52 AAREGKILNRENF
+52 AARAVKISNRKNF
-65 VAIAAAARASKN
+65 VAIAAAARESKN
-77 SDFKNFI
+77 SDLKNFI
-84 SVCGG
+84 SVCGSS
-89 HSCTLRRE
+89 SCTLRRE
-97 NFRGKNLRPD
+97 SFRGKNLRAG
-107 ASDYVCRVGGGPL
+107 ASGWAWRAGRGSL
-120 NFNSES
+120 NLNSENS
-126 SCANPPAAK
+126 AANPSAPK
-135 TPRRKA
+135 NPHRKA

-172 YSNKLL
+172 YANRLL

-191 FKIFKCDLSGGG
+191 FKIFKCNLGRGG
-203 TAADFK
+203 TATDRK

-216 SALNSLVASDSAN
+216 TSLNSPAAPDSAN

-238 SDAVSYNANLD
+238 SDAVSDSANLD
-249 ASTDRN
+249 AVSNRN
-255 LNFANF
+255 LNFADF

-270 SYYALKFYARR
+270 TYYALKFYARR
-281 YAKSSVAL
+281 YAKPSVAL

-332 KPQRKSIGFIIGG
+332 KPQRKAVGFIIGG
-345 PNSCFEMGGEILK
+345 PNSCFEMGDEILR
-358 QIETVRAQFADCEFA
+358 QIESVRAQFADCEFA
-373 LTTSPRTPRAT
+373 LTTSPRTPQAT

-454 FISALVSTGHARRY
+454 FISSLISTNHARRY

-479 LEAFVRE
+479 LKAFVRE

>member
-1 MVLDAQALEDGLAM
+1 M
-15 ARQILKGESRRSAI
+15 ARQILKGESKHEVARNSSA
-29 RNLSAPQGS
+29 LQGS
-38 RLFAKEQSAENLGG
+38 HLFVKEQSAVNLSN
-52 AAREGKILNRENF
+52 AARAVKISNRENF
-65 VAIAAAARASKN
+65 VAIAAARESKN

-84 SVCGG
+84 SFCGRP
-89 HSCTLRRE
+89 SCILRRE
-97 NFRGKNLRPD
+97 SFRDNNLRLD
-107 ASDYVCRVGGGPL
+107 ASGWAWHAGGGSL
-120 NFNSES
+120 NLNSENS
-126 SCANPPAAK
+126 DVNPPAPK
-135 TPRRKA
+135 NPHRKA
-141 LILSDGRK
+141 LILSDSRK

-158 CELKGLDFCICKIA
+158 CELKGLDFCIYKIA
-172 YSNKLL
+172 YASKLL

-191 FKIFKCDLSGGG
+191 FKIFKCDFGEGG
-203 TAADFK
+203 TAADLK

-216 SALNSLVASDSAN
+216 PALNSLVASDSAN

-238 SDAVSYNANLD
+238 SDAVS
-249 ASTDRN
+249 DRN
-255 LNFANF
+255 LNFADF

-281 YAKSSVAL
+281 YAKPSIAL

-306 HDRPKPRANLKIS
+306 HDRPKPSANLRIS

-358 QIETVRAQFADCEFA
+358 QIEGARAQFADCEFV
-373 LTTSPRTPRAT
+373 LTTSPRTPRVT
-384 ESALAKLS
+384 ESALEKLS

-454 FISALVSTGHARRY
+454 FISTLVSTGYARRY
-468 DEALKKTAKYD
+468 SEGAKLKKTAKYD
-479 LEAFVRE
+479 LKAFVRE
-486 IEL
+486 IKI

>member
-1 MVLDAQALEDGLAM
+1 MENGLM
-15 ARQILKGESRRSAI
+15 ARQILKGESRHGIA

-38 RLFAKEQSAENLGG
+38 RLFAKEQSVVNLGA

-65 VAIAAAARASKN
+65 VAIAAARESKN
-77 SDFKNFI
+77 SDLKNFI
-84 SVCGG
+84 SVCGRP
-89 HSCTLRRE
+89 SCTLRRE
-97 NFRGKNLRPD
+97 SFSDKNLRSS
-107 ASDYVCRVGGGPL
+107 ASGWAWRAGSGPL

-126 SCANPPAAK
+126 SAANQSAPKNPH
-135 TPRRKA
+135 RKV

-158 CELKGLDFCICKIA
+158 CELRGLEFCICKIA
-172 YSNKLL
+172 YASKLL
-178 KLCSYALDFFGLY
+178 KLCSYAFDFFGLY
-191 FKIFKCDLSGGG
+191 FKIFKCDLGGSG
-203 TAADFK
+203 TAADRK

-216 SALNSLVASDSAN
+216 TSLNSPAASDSIN
-229 LDAAPNGAN
+229 LDAAPNGTN
-238 SDAVSYNANLD
+238 SDAVSYSANLD
-249 ASTDRN
+249 AASDRN
-255 LNFANF
+255 LNFADF

-270 SYYALKFYARR
+270 TYYALKFYARR
-281 YAKSSVAL
+281 YAKPSIAL

-332 KPQRKSIGFIIGG
+332 KSHRKSIGFIIGG
-345 PNSCFEMGGEILK
+345 PNSCFEMGDEILK
-358 QIETVRAQFADCEFA
+358 QIEGVRARFADCEFA

-384 ESALAKLS
+384 ESALEKLS
-392 WDYSVIYSREPVN
+392 WDYSVIYSREPIN

-454 FISALVSTGHARRY
+454 FISALVSSGYARRY

-479 LEAFVRE
+479 LKEFVRE

>member
-1 MVLDAQALEDGLAM
+1 MEDGLM
-15 ARQILKGESRRSAI
+15 ARQISRGESKQGVI
-29 RNLSAPQGS
+29 RNLSAPQGL
-38 RLFAKEQSAENLGG
+38 RLFAKEQSVVNLGA
-52 AAREGKILNRENF
+52 AARE
-65 VAIAAAARASKN
+65 SKN

-84 SVCGG
+84 SFCGG
-89 HSCTLRRE
+89 SSCALRRE
-97 NFRGKNLRPD
+97 SFSDKNLRSG
-107 ASDYVCRVGGGPL
+107 ASDYAWHAGGGSL
-120 NFNSES
+120 NLNSENS
-126 SCANPPAAK
+126 AANPSAPK
-135 TPRRKA
+135 NPHRKA

-158 CELKGLDFCICKIA
+158 CELKGLEFCIYKIA
-172 YSNKLL
+172 YANKLL

-191 FKIFKCDLSGGG
+191 FKIFKCDLGGSG
-203 TAADFK
+203 TAADRK

-216 SALNSLVASDSAN
+216 TSLNSPAASDSAN
-229 LDAAPNGAN
+229 LDASA
-238 SDAVSYNANLD
+238 
-249 ASTDRN
+249 DRN

-281 YAKSSVAL
+281 YAKPSIAL

-306 HDRPKPRANLKIS
+306 HDRPMPSANLKIS
-319 PVSLSFSRPQGLY
+319 PVSLSFSRSQGLY

-345 PNSCFEMGGEILK
+345 PNSCFEMGDEILK
-358 QIETVRAQFADCEFA
+358 QIVGVRTQFADCEFA

-384 ESALAKLS
+384 ESALEKLG

-435 ASVAILSL
+435 ASVAILNL

-479 LEAFVRE
+479 LKAFVRE
-486 IEL
+486 IKI

>member
-1 MVLDAQALEDGLAM
+1 M
-15 ARQILKGESRRSAI
+15 ARQISRGESRQGIA

-38 RLFAKEQSAENLGG
+38 RLFAKEQSVVNLGS

-65 VAIAAAARASKN
+65 VAIAAAAPAGKN
-77 SDFKNFI
+77 LDLKNFI

-89 HSCTLRRE
+89 PFCTLRRE
-97 NFRGKNLRPD
+97 SFRDKNLRAG
-107 ASDYVCRVGGGPL
+107 ASGWAWRAGGGSL
-120 NFNSES
+120 NLNNENSA
-126 SCANPPAAK
+126 ANPPAAK
-135 TPRRKA
+135 NPHRKA
-141 LILSDGRK
+141 LILSDDRK

-178 KLCSYALDFFGLY
+178 KLCSYALDFFRLY
-191 FKIFKCDLSGGG
+191 FKIFKCDLGGSG
-203 TAADFK
+203 TAADLK
-209 NGSNLNN
+209 NGSNLN
-216 SALNSLVASDSAN
+216 SPASQNSAN
-229 LDAAPNGAN
+229 LDAAPNGTN
-238 SDAVSYNANLD
+238 SDA
-249 ASTDRN
+249 ASDRN
-255 LNFANF
+255 LNFADF

-281 YAKSSVAL
+281 YAKPSVAL

-306 HDRPKPRANLKIS
+306 HDRPKPSANLKIL

-332 KPQRKSIGFIIGG
+332 QPQRKAVGFIIGG
-345 PNSCFEMGGEILK
+345 PNSCFEMGDEILK
-358 QIETVRAQFADCEFA
+358 QIEGVRAQFADCEFA
-373 LTTSPRTPRAT
+373 LTTSPRTPQAT
-384 ESALAKLS
+384 ESALEKLG

-429 AVSNGS
+429 AASNGS
-435 ASVAILSL
+435 ASIAILSL
-443 KRKDAHNKFDD
+443 KRKVAHNKFDD

-479 LEAFVRE
+479 LGAFVRE
-486 IEL
+486 IKI

>member
-1 MVLDAQALEDGLAM
+1 MEDGLM
-15 ARQILKGESRRSAI
+15 AWQISRGESRNSI
-29 RNLSAPQGS
+29 TRNLSAPQGS
-38 RLFAKEQSAENLGG
+38 RLFAKEQSVVNLGT
-52 AAREGKILNRENF
+52 AAREVKILNRESSMT
-65 VAIAAAARASKN
+65 IAVVARAGKN
-77 SDFKNFI
+77 SNFKNFI
-84 SVCGG
+84 SICG
-89 HSCTLRRE
+89 SPSYILRRE
-97 NFRGKNLRPD
+97 NFRYKNLRSGALGCIYHAD
-107 ASDYVCRVGGGPL
+107 GGSL

-126 SCANPPAAK
+126 SVANPSAAK
-135 TPRRKA
+135 NSHRKV

-158 CELKGLDFCICKIA
+158 CELRGLEFCICKIA
-172 YSNKLL
+172 YANKLL

-191 FKIFKCDLSGGG
+191 FKIFKCDLDDGG
-203 TAADFK
+203 ASEIKDADLK

-216 SALNSLVASDSAN
+216 PALNSLVASDSAN

-238 SDAVSYNANLD
+238 SDAVSYNVNLD

-255 LNFANF
+255 LNFADF

-281 YAKSSVAL
+281 YAKPSVAL

-319 PVSLSFSRPQGLY
+319 PVSLSFSRPRGLY
-332 KPQRKSIGFIIGG
+332 QPQRKAVGFIIGG
-345 PNSCFEMGGEILK
+345 PNSCFEMEDEILK
-358 QIETVRAQFADCEFA
+358 QIETVRAQFADCEFV

-384 ESALAKLS
+384 ESALEKLG

-435 ASVAILSL
+435 ANVAILSL

-468 DEALKKTAKYD
+468 SEGAKLKKTAKYD
-479 LEAFVRE
+479 LKAFVRE
-486 IEL
+486 IKI

>member
-1 MVLDAQALEDGLAM
+1 MEDGLM
-15 ARQILKGESRRSAI
+15 ARQISRGESRQGAI

-38 RLFAKEQSAENLGG
+38 RIFAKEQSVVNLGG

-84 SVCGG
+84 SVCG
-89 HSCTLRRE
+89 SPSYILRRE
-97 NFRGKNLRPD
+97 NFRYKNLRSGALGCIYHTD
-107 ASDYVCRVGGGPL
+107 GGSL
-120 NFNSES
+120 NFNSENS
-126 SCANPPAAK
+126 AANPSATKNPH
-135 TPRRKA
+135 RKA

-158 CELKGLDFCICKIA
+158 CELRGLEFCICRVA
-172 YSNKLL
+172 YANKFL
-178 KLCSYALDFFGLY
+178 KLCSYVLDFLGLY
-191 FKIFKCDLSGGG
+191 FKIFKCDLGGSG
-203 TAADFK
+203 TAADPK
-209 NGSNLNN
+209 NGSNLNSPAAQN
-216 SALNSLVASDSAN
+216 SVN

-255 LNFANF
+255 LNFADF

-270 SYYALKFYARR
+270 TYYALKFYARR
-281 YAKSSVAL
+281 YAKPSVAL

-297 DFSVIIAGA
+297 DFSIIIAGA
-306 HDRPKPRANLKIS
+306 HDRPMPSASLKIS

-332 KPQRKSIGFIIGG
+332 QLQRKAVGFIIGG
-345 PNSCFEMGGEILK
+345 PNSCFEMGDEILK
-358 QIETVRAQFADCEFA
+358 QIEGVRAQFADCEFA

-384 ESALAKLS
+384 ENALVKLS

-429 AVSNGS
+429 AASNGS

-454 FISALVSTGHARRY
+454 FISALVSSGYARRY
-468 DEALKKTAKYD
+468 SEGAKLKKTAKYD
-479 LEAFVRE
+479 LKAFVRE

>member
-1 MVLDAQALEDGLAM
+1 MEDGLM
-15 ARQILKGESRRSAI
+15 ARQISRGESRQGIA
-29 RNLSAPQGS
+29 RNLSSPQDS
-38 RLFAKEQSAENLGG
+38 CLFAKEQSVENLSN

-65 VAIAAAARASKN
+65 VAIAAARKGKN

-84 SVCGG
+84 SVCGRS
-89 HSCTLRRE
+89 SCALRRE
-97 NFRGKNLRPD
+97 NFKGKNLRSG
-107 ASDYVCRVGGGPL
+107 ASSCVCRAGGGSL
-120 NFNSES
+120 NLNSENS
-126 SCANPPAAK
+126 AANPSAPK
-135 TPRRKA
+135 NPHRKA

-158 CELKGLDFCICKIA
+158 CELKGLEFCICKIA
-172 YSNKLL
+172 YANKLL

-191 FKIFKCDLSGGG
+191 FKIFKCDLSGGD
-203 TAADFK
+203 TATDCK
-209 NGSNLNN
+209 NRSNLNN
-216 SALNSLVASDSAN
+216 SALNSPAAPDSVN
-229 LDAAPNGAN
+229 LDAAPNGTN
-238 SDAVSYNANLD
+238 SDAVS
-249 ASTDRN
+249 DRN
-255 LNFANF
+255 LNFADF

-306 HDRPKPRANLKIS
+306 HDRPRSRANLKIS
-319 PVSLSFSRPQGLY
+319 LVSLSFSRPQGLY
-332 KPQRKSIGFIIGG
+332 RPQRKSIGFIIGG
-345 PNSCFEMGGEILK
+345 PNSCFEMGDEILK
-358 QIETVRAQFADCEFA
+358 QIEGVRAQFADCEFA
-373 LTTSPRTPRAT
+373 LTTSPRTPQAT

-392 WDYSVIYSREPVN
+392 WDYSVIYSREPIN

-443 KRKDAHNKFDD
+443 KRKDAHNKFND
-454 FISALVSTGHARRY
+454 FISALVSMGYARRY
-468 DEALKKTAKYD
+468 SEGAKLKKTAKYD
-479 LEAFVRE
+479 LGAFVRE
-486 IEL
+486 IKI